1 MGSLGGKEGHTGTA
15 HLKLLTQEG
24 TPDLQDEN
32 TPSKYYSLVIF
43 YGCLLTPRNTP
54 RQGTQCVAWLIALQ
68 RENTLPFPVG
78 PPNTFLQ
85 QLKLA
90 LSSSKML

>member
-1 MGSLGGKEGHTGTA
+1 MGGREGHTMTV
-15 HLKLLTQEG
+15 HSKLFTQEG
-24 TPDLQDEN
+24 TPNLQDEN

-54 RQGTQCVAWLIALQ
+54 RQGTQCVALLIAVQ
-68 RENTLPFPVG
+68 RESTLPFPVG

-90 LSSSKML
+90 LSNSKML